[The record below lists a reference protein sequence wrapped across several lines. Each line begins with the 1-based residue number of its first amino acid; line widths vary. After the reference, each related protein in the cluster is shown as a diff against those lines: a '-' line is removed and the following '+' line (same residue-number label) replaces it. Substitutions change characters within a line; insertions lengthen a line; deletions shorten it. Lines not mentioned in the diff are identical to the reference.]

1 MKKIA
6 GVIVSASAAAVMVAT
21 LMAPSAF
28 AATRSGTMRCQSWGV
43 VAAITYQNSWAYGI
57 AQANNRKDSG
67 HKRTLHA
74 VSNGRTG
81 SYYLSSPTMEPQS
94 KGYCHPL

>member
-6 GVIVSASAAAVMVAT
+6 GVIASASATAVMVAT

-28 AATRSGTMRCQSWGV
+28 AATRSGTLRCQSWGV
-43 VAAITYQNSWAYGI
+43 VAAITYQNSWAFGV
-57 AQANNRKDSG
+57 AKANNRTDSG
-67 HKRTLHA
+67 HKQILHA

-81 SYYLSSPTMEPQS
+81 SYYLSSPTMEARS
-94 KGYCHPL
+94 RGYCHPL